1 MNDQFYI
8 LEILLA
14 AVFVFILYFMIK
26 NIVKK
31 VIKKEVKE
39 IKAPLE
45 VLANYLVQQSQEN
58 NNKHQNNDEIKPIDE
73 PKNISQEFLDL
84 KNNNKSSTYKLRLQQ
99 LLEDYQNEKIDKD
112 QYNQA
117 LKELKKAF
125 DIPQEL

>member
-1 MNDQFYI
+1 
-8 LEILLA
+8 
-14 AVFVFILYFMIK
+14 MIK